1 MSQRWV
7 TSMANEA
14 MHIKEEKFSKKV
26 TPSAVP
32 SHSGTQSR
40 SYGSKVSDRHGT
52 GDKPIQNKKR
62 KVRRN
67 ALKHGLSIPVSKL
80 PYFQSQIE
88 GFYQALLKDVAE
100 YIVLNDE
107 IQGIC
112 YEIAV
117 QQCELRRIS
126 EMKSVLSSRRLGRAQ
141 PFSQS
146 DIIHLITVVEGFII
160 PPRDKPLPF
169 DARAMSMLYRI
180 FGVRT
185 CDASMGTG
193 DMGSGDKDLTD
204 HQIKRLSSFERY
216 ETRASIRLRK
226 AVKRL
231 GAVLKRTAIVNEPFN
246 P

>member
-1 MSQRWV
+1 
-7 TSMANEA
+7 MANNTS
-14 MHIKEEKFSKKV
+14 HPKEVLPSAASSRSG
-26 TPSAVP
+26 TPSGPNRAKEQDSP
-32 SHSGTQSR
+32 QA
-40 SYGSKVSDRHGT
+40 
-52 GDKPIQNKKR
+52 GDKPLPNKRR
-62 KVRRN
+62 KIRRN

-100 YIVLNDE
+100 YIALNDE

-146 DIIHLITVVEGFII
+146 DIIHLITVIEGFII

-185 CDASMGTG
+185 CGDSMGKGDMGSG

-231 GAVLKRTAIVNEPFN
+231 GAALMRRDGMNEPVG

>member
-1 MSQRWV
+1 
-7 TSMANEA
+7 MANNTSYPKGSLPSSTSSWSDTTSGLNRD
-14 MHIKEEKFSKKV
+14 KEQDK
-26 TPSAVP
+26 P
-32 SHSGTQSR
+32 Q
-40 SYGSKVSDRHGT
+40 T
-52 GDKPIQNKKR
+52 GDKALPNKRR
-62 KVRRN
+62 KIRRN

-80 PYFQSQIE
+80 PYFQGQIE

-100 YIVLNDE
+100 YIALNDE

-126 EMKSVLSSRRLGRAQ
+126 QMKSVLSSRRLGKAQ

-146 DIIHLITVVEGFII
+146 DIIHLITVIEGFVI

-169 DARAMSMLYRI
+169 DARTMSMLYRI

-185 CDASMGTG
+185 CDVPMGTGDVGTGDLGTG
-193 DMGSGDKDLTD
+193 DMGTGDEELTP

-216 ETRASIRLRK
+216 ESRASIRLRK

-231 GAVLKRTAIVNEPFN
+231 GAALIRMDGVNQPILT
-246 P
+246 

>member
-1 MSQRWV
+1 
-7 TSMANEA
+7 MANDTSQS
-14 MHIKEEKFSKKV
+14 HQPKV
-26 TPSAVP
+26 AVSSAATSRSGVP
-32 SHSGTQSR
+32 SRAYRGMDQDSSQA
-40 SYGSKVSDRHGT
+40 
-52 GDKPIQNKKR
+52 GDKPLPNKRR
-62 KVRRN
+62 KIRRN

-80 PYFQSQIE
+80 PYFQGQIE

-100 YIVLNDE
+100 YIALNDE

-126 EMKSVLSSRRLGRAQ
+126 KMKSVLSSRRLGRAQ

-160 PPRDKPLPF
+160 PPRDKPIPF

-180 FGVRT
+180 FGIRT
-185 CDASMGTG
+185 SDASMDTGDIGSG
-193 DMGSGDKDLTD
+193 DMGSGDMGSGDNDLTY

-216 ETRASIRLRK
+216 ETRSSIRLRK

-231 GAVLKRTAIVNEPFN
+231 GAALKRTAIVNVPVN

>member
-1 MSQRWV
+1 
-7 TSMANEA
+7 MANNTSHPKGA
-14 MHIKEEKFSKKV
+14 L
-26 TPSAVP
+26 PSAT
-32 SHSGTQSR
+32 SYRSGTSSSPNRAKERDSPQA
-40 SYGSKVSDRHGT
+40 SDT
-52 GDKPIQNKKR
+52 PVPNKRR
-62 KVRRN
+62 KIRRN

-100 YIVLNDE
+100 YIALNDE

-126 EMKSVLSSRRLGRAQ
+126 EMKSVLSSRCLGRAQ

-160 PPRDKPLPF
+160 PPRDKPIPF

-231 GAVLKRTAIVNEPFN
+231 GAVLKRTAIVNEPVN